1 MVDASQEDAQ
11 ESADLFDTLRPGGF
25 NGRYAHYIIKSI
37 EDIAAANLIARFE
50 SKLDSVTDA
59 LYERE
64 KSQTRQHTTLLIVIA
79 AATIILATIEILQ

>member
-50 SKLDSVTDA
+50 SKRDSVTDGTIRT
-59 LYERE
+59 RE
-64 KSQTRQHTTLLIVIA
+64 VPDSA
-79 AATIILATIEILQ
+79 AHHPADRDRRRYHHPRDH